1 MYHDYSPAAL
11 HSGAPSAGPSWTLT
25 AIAAAVVT
33 VLVVY
38 RIATRSRRRRP
49 W

>member
-1 MYHDYSPAAL
+1 MYPDYSPAPF
-11 HSGAPSAGPSWTLT
+11 HSGTPNAGLSWTLT
-25 AIAAAVVT
+25 AIAAAIVT